1 MRIVPLLQGFR
12 NCEISR
18 QMEKL
23 NRTRSNEL
31 KDDAASVEG
40 ERSRSA
46 EDIRSK
52 TDEG

>member
-1 MRIVPLLQGFR
+1 
-12 NCEISR
+12 
-18 QMEKL
+18 MEKL

-31 KDDAASVEG
+31 KGDADSVEG
-40 ERSRSA
+40 ERCRLA